1 MMASVDKITKENDAV
16 ACRCTFVFSRFF
28 DMEQFENLQMGVSTE
43 RTIGIGSKYKLV
55 TLPHCDQV
63 PVQHICFWILV
74 KVTDLK
80 LEFDEN
86 KEIISTDVKTAE
98 LVNSDEIDLMDDD
111 LENETSDDEDDR
123 GVAEGEISDDDD
135 MMNNRIQV

>member
-1 MMASVDKITKENDAV
+1 M
-16 ACRCTFVFSRFF
+16 
-28 DMEQFENLQMGVSTE
+28 
-43 RTIGIGSKYKLV
+43 
-55 TLPHCDQV
+55 
-63 PVQHICFWILV
+63 
-74 KVTDLK
+74 TDLK

-86 KEIISTDVKTAE
+86 KEIISTDVKAAE